1 MPQKSLISICDQQV
15 SLPLLY
21 FNSVCEFRGPT
32 AGGIHQDL
40 RPDFR
45 TVGQPDSA
53 VSDLRNRTTDK
64 LRPALLRPLNEKSTR
79 RRGVQNPVLGNQQ
92 PTGHAVTQVRLK
104 LLQCFRVEN
113 FCRNAPGGII
123 LLLAPYLCHL
133 LIIGSKPDGSA
144 LLV

>member
-64 LRPALLRPLNEKSTR
+64 LRPALLESELAK
-79 RRGVQNPVLGNQQ
+79 
-92 PTGHAVTQVRLK
+92 QVRDNPDLPVRPVVF
-104 LLQCFRVEN
+104 L
-113 FCRNAPGGII
+113 AGG
-123 LLLAPYLCHL
+123 APY
-133 LIIGSKPDGSA
+133 A
-144 LLV
+144 LTTLMPMLV